1 MPYVVVWPQHA
12 EQLNRSIMRLLRPS
26 HLRGDGWTDLYCGM
40 VTHPTL
46 GYKALCLPD
55 NETVPLHV
63 ESDGAELAAMMEVF
77 VADQAITQ
85 EEANGIVGAVQAMSG
100 QRVRIADFIPPSW
113 SGNVF
118 TAEEMQ
124 EQGWF
129 PAWPQ

>member
-12 EQLNRSIMRLLRPS
+12 EQLNRAIMRLKRPS
-26 HLRGDGWTDLYCGM
+26 HLRGDGWTDLYCDM

-46 GYKALCLPD
+46 GYVALNLPD
-55 NETVPLHV
+55 EATVPLHI

-77 VADQAITQ
+77 VRDQAITQ
-85 EEANGIVGAVQAMSG
+85 EEATGIVGAVQAMAG

-113 SGNVF
+113 SANVF
-118 TAEEMQ
+118 TVEEMQ

-129 PAWPQ
+129 PEWPQ